1 MTVTTQSVVDAPMN
15 LSGLTPPEP
24 FRWFPCLGARHA
36 VPRGSALP
44 GDRIESLCGESLTVP
59 DVEPPKYPDW
69 LWPEC
74 VECDS
79 EWRERTGRPQRP
91 RLPAPARAS
100 GARS

>member
-1 MTVTTQSVVDAPMN
+1 MTVTTQSVMDMLRS

-36 VPRGSALP
+36 VPRRPVPPGSQ
-44 GDRIESLCGESLTVP
+44 IESLCGEGLIVP
-59 DVEPPKYPDW
+59 DAEPPKYPDW

-74 VECDS
+74 VKCDS
-79 EWRERTGRPQRP
+79 EWRERTGRRQRP
-91 RLPAPARAS
+91 ALPAPGEAS